1 MNGARGVGDIRRWY
15 QPVPPRPSL
24 EGLLACSWSA
34 RPYGWHRL
42 VPDACIDVLW
52 LSTGDIWM
60 CGPEETAWFFQ
71 LPSGVV
77 AAGVR
82 FRPGVL
88 PSLIGFH
95 AHTVLNRRVRWRAL
109 VGDDNERALLRR
121 LAAADCDTSRM
132 LVLENEVATLA
143 ATGGC
148 LDPLAEAVLAMVTQH
163 PRARAAEVAAAMSIT
178 TRQLHRR
185 CLSSF
190 GYSVSTLSRIV
201 RFHRF
206 WSIAELAA
214 PGTPLAAVA
223 HDAGYSDHA
232 HLVRDCRAITGAPP
246 GRFLSES
253 FATFPDMS
261 DPYKTG
267 PRFTA
272 TLAS

>member
-1 MNGARGVGDIRRWY
+1 M
-15 QPVPPRPSL
+15 
-24 EGLLACSWSA
+24 
-34 RPYGWHRL
+34 
-42 VPDACIDVLW
+42 PDACIDVLW

-246 GRFLSES
+246 GRFLAES

>member
-1 MNGARGVGDIRRWY
+1 MNGARGVGDNRRGY

-34 RPYGWHRL
+34 RPDGWHRL

-95 AHTVLNRRVRWRAL
+95 AHTVSNRRVRWRAL

-148 LDPLAEAVLAMVTQH
+148 LDPLAEAVLLLATIAQRYELLYIIPTTMTEEEAGAVET
-163 PRARAAEVAAAMSIT
+163 RMSALIAKYGGT
-178 TRQLHRR
+178 VESTKRLGKLRMAYAIDNHVH
-185 CLSSF
+185 
-190 GYSVSTLSRIV
+190 GYYVLT
-201 RFHRF
+201 
-206 WSIAELAA
+206 
-214 PGTPLAAVA
+214 
-223 HDAGYSDHA
+223 Y
-232 HLVRDCRAITGAPP
+232 
-246 GRFLSES
+246 
-253 FATFPDMS
+253 
-261 DPYKTG
+261 
-267 PRFTA
+267 FTA
-272 TLAS
+272 DRASLATIDTNLRV

>member
-1 MNGARGVGDIRRWY
+1 
-15 QPVPPRPSL
+15 
-24 EGLLACSWSA
+24 
-34 RPYGWHRL
+34 
-42 VPDACIDVLW
+42 
-52 LSTGDIWM
+52 
-60 CGPEETAWFFQ
+60 
-71 LPSGVV
+71 
-77 AAGVR
+77 
-82 FRPGVL
+82 
-88 PSLIGFH
+88 
-95 AHTVLNRRVRWRAL
+95 
-109 VGDDNERALLRR
+109 
-121 LAAADCDTSRM
+121 M

-246 GRFLSES
+246 GRFLAES

>member
-1 MNGARGVGDIRRWY
+1 M
-15 QPVPPRPSL
+15 
-24 EGLLACSWSA
+24 
-34 RPYGWHRL
+34 
-42 VPDACIDVLW
+42 PDACIDVLW

-148 LDPLAEAVLAMVTQH
+148 LDPLAEAVLAMVSTHGREQ
-163 PRARAAEVAAAMSIT
+163 
-178 TRQLHRR
+178 RR
-185 CLSSF
+185 WPQ
-190 GYSVSTLSRIV
+190 R
-201 RFHRF
+201 
-206 WSIAELAA
+206 
-214 PGTPLAAVA
+214 
-223 HDAGYSDHA
+223 
-232 HLVRDCRAITGAPP
+232 
-246 GRFLSES
+246 
-253 FATFPDMS
+253 
-261 DPYKTG
+261 
-267 PRFTA
+267 
-272 TLAS
+272 